1 MNFEFPPRLVEVA
14 SGIRSRLEAG
24 LEPTLYYHG
33 VHHTFDDVVPA
44 VERIGRGECVV
55 AGDREILL
63 AAAIF
68 HDVGFLERYNG
79 NEAIGARH
87 AAEILPA
94 HGFSSPEIE
103 RVLDLILATELREVD
118 GVMLQ
123 VPGTDLLKRILCDAD
138 LDNLGR
144 EDFFQVSDNLRRE
157 IEERGRKLN
166 DIEWYSRQVLFV
178 SQHRWFTG
186 TQARQRQA
194 GKERNLDEL
203 RAILAKAASP
213 QA

>member
-1 MNFEFPPRLVEVA
+1 MTFEFPPRLVDVA
-14 SGIRSRLEAG
+14 SSIRSRLG
-24 LEPTLYYHG
+24 KDLEPTLYYHG
-33 VHHTFDDVVPA
+33 VHHTFEDVVPA
-44 VERIGRGECVV
+44 VDRICRGEGVV
-55 AGDREILL
+55 GGDREILL

-87 AAEILPA
+87 AAEILPG

-123 VPGTDLLKRILCDAD
+123 VPGADLLKRILCDAD

-144 EDFFQVSDNLRRE
+144 EDFFRVSENLRRE

-166 DIEWYSRQVLFV
+166 DLDWYSRQVLFV
-178 SQHRWFTG
+178 SQHRWFTE
-186 TQARQRQA
+186 TQNRQRQA
-194 GKERNLDEL
+194 RKEENLREL
-203 RAILAKAASP
+203 RSILARAASP
-213 QA
+213 QS

>member
-1 MNFEFPPRLVEVA
+1 LDGRLAGRARGGGPPPRDLPSRSRTDRRPARRTGAIRDPFGIHHESRSPRHVRARRSRPGHPPAMNFEFPPRLVEVA

-44 VERIGRGECVV
+44 VERIGRGEGVV

-94 HGFSSPEIE
+94 HG
-103 RVLDLILATELREVD
+103 
-118 GVMLQ
+118 
-123 VPGTDLLKRILCDAD
+123 
-138 LDNLGR
+138 
-144 EDFFQVSDNLRRE
+144 
-157 IEERGRKLN
+157 
-166 DIEWYSRQVLFV
+166 
-178 SQHRWFTG
+178 
-186 TQARQRQA
+186 
-194 GKERNLDEL
+194 
-203 RAILAKAASP
+203 
-213 QA
+213 